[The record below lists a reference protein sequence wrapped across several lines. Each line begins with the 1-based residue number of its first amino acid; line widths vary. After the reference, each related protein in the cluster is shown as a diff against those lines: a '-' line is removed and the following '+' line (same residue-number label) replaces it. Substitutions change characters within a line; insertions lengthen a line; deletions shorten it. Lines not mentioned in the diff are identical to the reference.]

1 MDEAKISILYAEDDE
16 FGAKLTKTILEKENF
31 EVEIVSDGSEAWK
44 AYKERKPDI
53 LLLDLDMPGKDGLE
67 ITRLVREHDQQ
78 TPILVYTTHGEPAK
92 EVAVLDAGA
101 DEFINKERPPEVLI
115 AYMKRVREKIKKY
128 MNIPHLYRLSDHTT
142 YNSIT
147 RELIIDGITTQ
158 LKTIDGRFLQLL
170 CAKNHEVSS
179 KSYLIHGIWG
189 KADINKE
196 SELKKYASRVRTNL
210 KTDPTL
216 KIEFR
221 DEGYILMSVSGHMQ
235 QQLPLRYPRTRR
247 DEPAIG
253 LCGSDYDT
261 LYPIS
266 AVLFQTV
273 AHLFRK
279 AAIRCGMF
287 CCTFRK

>member
-92 EVAVLDAGA
+92 EVALLDAGA

-196 SELKKYASRVRTNL
+196 SELKKYASRVRINL

-235 QQLPLRYPRTRR
+235 Q
-247 DEPAIG
+247 
-253 LCGSDYDT
+253 
-261 LYPIS
+261 
-266 AVLFQTV
+266 
-273 AHLFRK
+273 
-279 AAIRCGMF
+279 
-287 CCTFRK
+287 

>member
-170 CAKNHEVSS
+170 CAKNHEVSG

-196 SELKKYASRVRTNL
+196 SELKKYASRIRTNL

-221 DEGYILMSVSGHMQ
+221 DEGYILMSVTGHMQ
-235 QQLPLRYPRTRR
+235 Q
-247 DEPAIG
+247 
-253 LCGSDYDT
+253 
-261 LYPIS
+261 
-266 AVLFQTV
+266 
-273 AHLFRK
+273 
-279 AAIRCGMF
+279 
-287 CCTFRK
+287 

>member
-147 RELIIDGITTQ
+147 RELTIDGITTQ

-170 CAKNHEVSS
+170 CAKNHEVSG

-235 QQLPLRYPRTRR
+235 Q
-247 DEPAIG
+247 
-253 LCGSDYDT
+253 
-261 LYPIS
+261 
-266 AVLFQTV
+266 
-273 AHLFRK
+273 
-279 AAIRCGMF
+279 
-287 CCTFRK
+287 

>member
-31 EVEIVSDGSEAWK
+31 EVEIVLSDGSEAWK

-170 CAKNHEVSS
+170 CAKNHEVSG

-235 QQLPLRYPRTRR
+235 Q
-247 DEPAIG
+247 
-253 LCGSDYDT
+253 
-261 LYPIS
+261 
-266 AVLFQTV
+266 
-273 AHLFRK
+273 
-279 AAIRCGMF
+279 
-287 CCTFRK
+287 

>member
-221 DEGYILMSVSGHMQ
+221 DEGYILMSVSDHMQ
-235 QQLPLRYPRTRR
+235 Q
-247 DEPAIG
+247 
-253 LCGSDYDT
+253 
-261 LYPIS
+261 
-266 AVLFQTV
+266 
-273 AHLFRK
+273 
-279 AAIRCGMF
+279 
-287 CCTFRK
+287 

>member
-31 EVEIVSDGSEAWK
+31 EVEILSDGSEALK
-44 AYKERKPDI
+44 AYNERKPDI

-170 CAKNHEVSS
+170 CAKNHEVSG

-196 SELKKYASRVRTNL
+196 SELKKYASRVRINL

-221 DEGYILMSVSGHMQ
+221 DDGYILMSVTGHMQ
-235 QQLPLRYPRTRR
+235 Q
-247 DEPAIG
+247 
-253 LCGSDYDT
+253 
-261 LYPIS
+261 
-266 AVLFQTV
+266 
-273 AHLFRK
+273 
-279 AAIRCGMF
+279 
-287 CCTFRK
+287 

>member
-170 CAKNHEVSS
+170 CAKNHEVSG

-196 SELKKYASRVRTNL
+196 SELKKYASRVRINL

-221 DEGYILMSVSGHMQ
+221 DDGYILMSVTGHMQ
-235 QQLPLRYPRTRR
+235 Q
-247 DEPAIG
+247 
-253 LCGSDYDT
+253 
-261 LYPIS
+261 
-266 AVLFQTV
+266 
-273 AHLFRK
+273 
-279 AAIRCGMF
+279 
-287 CCTFRK
+287 

>member
-115 AYMKRVREKIKKY
+115 AYMKRVREKIK
-128 MNIPHLYRLSDHTT
+128 NRLSDHTT

-170 CAKNHEVSS
+170 CAKNHEVSG

-221 DEGYILMSVSGHMQ
+221 DDGYILMSVTGHMQ
-235 QQLPLRYPRTRR
+235 
-247 DEPAIG
+247 
-253 LCGSDYDT
+253 
-261 LYPIS
+261 
-266 AVLFQTV
+266 
-273 AHLFRK
+273 
-279 AAIRCGMF
+279 
-287 CCTFRK
+287 

>member
-196 SELKKYASRVRTNL
+196 SELKKYASRVRINL

-221 DEGYILMSVSGHMQ
+221 DEGYILMSVSDHMQ
-235 QQLPLRYPRTRR
+235 Q
-247 DEPAIG
+247 
-253 LCGSDYDT
+253 
-261 LYPIS
+261 
-266 AVLFQTV
+266 
-273 AHLFRK
+273 
-279 AAIRCGMF
+279 
-287 CCTFRK
+287 

>member
-170 CAKNHEVSS
+170 CAKNHEVSG

-196 SELKKYASRVRTNL
+196 SELKKYACRVRTNL

-235 QQLPLRYPRTRR
+235 Q
-247 DEPAIG
+247 
-253 LCGSDYDT
+253 
-261 LYPIS
+261 
-266 AVLFQTV
+266 
-273 AHLFRK
+273 
-279 AAIRCGMF
+279 
-287 CCTFRK
+287 

>member
-147 RELIIDGITTQ
+147 RELIIYGITTQ

-196 SELKKYASRVRTNL
+196 SELKKYASRVRINL

-235 QQLPLRYPRTRR
+235 Q
-247 DEPAIG
+247 
-253 LCGSDYDT
+253 
-261 LYPIS
+261 
-266 AVLFQTV
+266 
-273 AHLFRK
+273 
-279 AAIRCGMF
+279 
-287 CCTFRK
+287 

>member
-115 AYMKRVREKIKKY
+115 AYMKRVREKIKEC

-142 YNSIT
+142 YNRIT

-170 CAKNHEVSS
+170 CAKNHEVSG

-235 QQLPLRYPRTRR
+235 Q
-247 DEPAIG
+247 
-253 LCGSDYDT
+253 
-261 LYPIS
+261 
-266 AVLFQTV
+266 
-273 AHLFRK
+273 
-279 AAIRCGMF
+279 
-287 CCTFRK
+287 

>member
-53 LLLDLDMPGKDGLE
+53 LQLDLDMPGKDGLE

-170 CAKNHEVSS
+170 CAKNHEVSG

-235 QQLPLRYPRTRR
+235 Q
-247 DEPAIG
+247 
-253 LCGSDYDT
+253 
-261 LYPIS
+261 
-266 AVLFQTV
+266 
-273 AHLFRK
+273 
-279 AAIRCGMF
+279 
-287 CCTFRK
+287 

>member
-142 YNSIT
+142 YDSIT

-235 QQLPLRYPRTRR
+235 Q
-247 DEPAIG
+247 
-253 LCGSDYDT
+253 
-261 LYPIS
+261 
-266 AVLFQTV
+266 
-273 AHLFRK
+273 
-279 AAIRCGMF
+279 
-287 CCTFRK
+287 

>member
-170 CAKNHEVSS
+170 CAKNHEVSG

-196 SELKKYASRVRTNL
+196 SELKKYVSRVRTNL

-235 QQLPLRYPRTRR
+235 Q
-247 DEPAIG
+247 
-253 LCGSDYDT
+253 
-261 LYPIS
+261 
-266 AVLFQTV
+266 
-273 AHLFRK
+273 
-279 AAIRCGMF
+279 
-287 CCTFRK
+287 

>member
-53 LLLDLDMPGKDGLE
+53 LLLDLDTPGKDGLE

-235 QQLPLRYPRTRR
+235 Q
-247 DEPAIG
+247 
-253 LCGSDYDT
+253 
-261 LYPIS
+261 
-266 AVLFQTV
+266 
-273 AHLFRK
+273 
-279 AAIRCGMF
+279 
-287 CCTFRK
+287 

>member
-101 DEFINKERPPEVLI
+101 DEFINQDRPPVVLI
-115 AYMKRVREKIKKY
+115 AYLKRVREKIKKY
-128 MNIPHLYRLSDHTT
+128 RNLPHLYRLSDHTT

-196 SELKKYASRVRTNL
+196 SELKKYASRVRINL

-235 QQLPLRYPRTRR
+235 Q
-247 DEPAIG
+247 
-253 LCGSDYDT
+253 
-261 LYPIS
+261 
-266 AVLFQTV
+266 
-273 AHLFRK
+273 
-279 AAIRCGMF
+279 
-287 CCTFRK
+287 

>member
-115 AYMKRVREKIKKY
+115 AYMKRVREKIKKC

-170 CAKNHEVSS
+170 C
-179 KSYLIHGIWG
+179 
-189 KADINKE
+189 
-196 SELKKYASRVRTNL
+196 
-210 KTDPTL
+210 
-216 KIEFR
+216 
-221 DEGYILMSVSGHMQ
+221 
-235 QQLPLRYPRTRR
+235 YPR
-247 DEPAIG
+247 DMG
-253 LCGSDYDT
+253 
-261 LYPIS
+261 
-266 AVLFQTV
+266 
-273 AHLFRK
+273 
-279 AAIRCGMF
+279 
-287 CCTFRK
+287 

>member
-128 MNIPHLYRLSDHTT
+128 MNIPHLDRLSDHTT

-170 CAKNHEVSS
+170 CAKNHEVSG

-196 SELKKYASRVRTNL
+196 SELKKYASRIRTNL

-235 QQLPLRYPRTRR
+235 Q
-247 DEPAIG
+247 
-253 LCGSDYDT
+253 
-261 LYPIS
+261 
-266 AVLFQTV
+266 
-273 AHLFRK
+273 
-279 AAIRCGMF
+279 
-287 CCTFRK
+287 

>member
-170 CAKNHEVSS
+170 CAKNHEVSG

-221 DEGYILMSVSGHMQ
+221 DEGYIFMSVRPHAAVIASTISPYSSG
-235 QQLPLRYPRTRR
+235 
-247 DEPAIG
+247 
-253 LCGSDYDT
+253 
-261 LYPIS
+261 
-266 AVLFQTV
+266 
-273 AHLFRK
+273 
-279 AAIRCGMF
+279 
-287 CCTFRK
+287 

>member
-115 AYMKRVREKIKKY
+115 AYMNRVREKIKKC

-170 CAKNHEVSS
+170 CAKNHEVSG

-196 SELKKYASRVRTNL
+196 SELQKYASRVRTNL

-221 DEGYILMSVSGHMQ
+221 DDGYILMSVTGHMQ
-235 QQLPLRYPRTRR
+235 
-247 DEPAIG
+247 
-253 LCGSDYDT
+253 
-261 LYPIS
+261 
-266 AVLFQTV
+266 
-273 AHLFRK
+273 
-279 AAIRCGMF
+279 
-287 CCTFRK
+287 

>member
-158 LKTIDGRFLQLL
+158 LKTINGRFLQLL

-235 QQLPLRYPRTRR
+235 Q
-247 DEPAIG
+247 
-253 LCGSDYDT
+253 
-261 LYPIS
+261 
-266 AVLFQTV
+266 
-273 AHLFRK
+273 
-279 AAIRCGMF
+279 
-287 CCTFRK
+287 

>member
-53 LLLDLDMPGKDGLE
+53 LLLDLDMPGKDGLG

-142 YNSIT
+142 YNRIT

-170 CAKNHEVSS
+170 CAKNHEVSG

-235 QQLPLRYPRTRR
+235 Q
-247 DEPAIG
+247 
-253 LCGSDYDT
+253 
-261 LYPIS
+261 
-266 AVLFQTV
+266 
-273 AHLFRK
+273 
-279 AAIRCGMF
+279 
-287 CCTFRK
+287 

>member
-1 MDEAKISILYAEDDE
+1 M
-16 FGAKLTKTILEKENF
+16 TKTILEKENF

-221 DEGYILMSVSGHMQ
+221 DEGYIFMSVSGHMQ
-235 QQLPLRYPRTRR
+235 Q
-247 DEPAIG
+247 
-253 LCGSDYDT
+253 
-261 LYPIS
+261 
-266 AVLFQTV
+266 
-273 AHLFRK
+273 
-279 AAIRCGMF
+279 
-287 CCTFRK
+287 